1 MRHPNLK
8 AILASTLLAFAAAL
22 TAAGGALAQTPAA
35 PVASD
40 SAPQGAAGT
49 AADTAATPA
58 LGRSEP
64 TSDPLLWPESQRSFW
79 QDGPALLLTAEQ
91 RSRFLTA
98 DEAGREAVMR
108 ELLSAGTPAE
118 LQKGIDQR
126 LRLAR
131 GEFLSPRDVR
141 SQLLFLNGPPAE
153 RLPIDCGTAFKPLEI
168 WTYKRG
174 AEAGE
179 GAAQLVVYRPAADE
193 PFRLWRPGD
202 GKRPLYT
209 SEMEYWLE
217 QWEEYR
223 QRARIKRFDL
233 QICKQA
239 ELVDRATGIAG
250 LSNVIG
256 RKGREESFRGIRSA
270 YFTPLVSRLWPW
282 QRAGDPV
289 AIGNAADLAAWAR
302 AAAAT
307 RLEAPPPPLAVS
319 SLVLQ
324 FPSRD
329 GQRILSRAFVEV
341 TPTAGMVGKDD
352 EGKPEISLVAE
363 GVIEQEGRTFE
374 TFRARFRLPPPAADP
389 QAGADRLEAIPLA
402 IDRPL
407 RPGKSFLL
415 RIRLTDET
423 SGAESVL
430 SQGFAVPKEPVP
442 LPAHLAA
449 LEPVAAE
456 FPKLPSTG
464 PDTLYIVPPPSD
476 IVLGLWRAEALVT
489 GDRITKVT
497 FSVDGQAQLSRTKPP
512 YSAELRL
519 LVVPTQQL
527 VKAEGFDQQGQLVAA
542 DEVLINQPQGAFEVR
557 VIAPK
562 RGAKLSPGKVA
573 AKAEVSVPVERRVEA
588 VEFRVNDAL
597 VATRNRPPWEA
608 EVELPPGEEIV
619 YLAVT
624 AQLDDGTRAEDV
636 RFLRA
641 PENLEEVEVDLVE
654 LYTAVSDRTGQP
666 VRGLTVDDFE
676 VLEGGARQEIA
687 KFEVVENLPL
697 ILGITIDISGSM
709 TESLAEAQ
717 RAAAGF
723 LTNVARSGDKSFTLA
738 FSGRPV
744 LLMPLTDDIPAAARS
759 LEGLQAAGATAFHD
773 AVIHSLYYFRGTRG
787 QKALVFLSDG
797 DDTAS
802 SVKFPDALEYAR
814 KSGVAIYTIGLGVSA
829 FGAGLRNKLSN
840 LAAETGGRYFSI
852 GKAEELAKVYE
863 QIETELRS
871 RYLLAFNASSAAGAG
886 GFRQVEVKV
895 KRGLTARTARG
906 YYP

>member
-8 AILASTLLAFAAAL
+8 ALLASTLLAL
-22 TAAGGALAQTPAA
+22 TAAMT
-35 PVASD
+35 
-40 SAPQGAAGT
+40 AGT
-49 AADTAATPA
+49 AGAQPPADPPAVHQPAPPETAATPA

-64 TSDPLLWPESQRSFW
+64 MSDPLLWPEAQRSFW
-79 QDGPALLLTAEQ
+79 QDGPALLLSAEQ
-91 RSRFLTA
+91 RARFLTA

-108 ELLSAGTPAE
+108 ELLERDPVPGTPANE
-118 LQKGIDQR
+118 LKQGIDRR
-126 LRLAR
+126 LHLAR
-131 GEFLSPRDVR
+131 AEFLSPRDVR

-174 AEAGE
+174 AESGQE
-179 GAAQLVVYRPAADE
+179 EAQLVVYRSAADE

-217 QWEEYR
+217 QWEEYS
-223 QRARIKRFDL
+223 QRTYIKRFDL

-239 ELVDRATGIAG
+239 QLVDRATGIAG

-256 RKGREESFRGIRSA
+256 RKGREETFRGIRSA
-270 YFTPLVSRLWPW
+270 YFTPFVSRLWPW

-289 AIGNAADLAAWAR
+289 AIGSANDLAAWAR

-307 RLEAPPPPLAVS
+307 RLEDPPPALAVS
-319 SLVLQ
+319 PLVLQ

-329 GQRILSRAFVEV
+329 GQRILTRAFVQV
-341 TPTAGMVGKDD
+341 TPNTAMVGKSED
-352 EGKPEISLVAE
+352 GKDEISLVAE
-363 GVIEQEGRTFE
+363 GVVEQEGRTFE
-374 TFRARFRLPPPAADP
+374 TFRARFRLPPPAAGP
-389 QAGADRLEAIPLA
+389 NGMEAIPLA

-415 RIRLTDET
+415 RIRLTDEA

-430 SQGFAVPKEPVP
+430 SQGFAVPAEPVP

-449 LEPVAAE
+449 LQPVAAE
-456 FPKLPSTG
+456 LTKLPSTG

-489 GDRITKVT
+489 GERIKKVT
-497 FSVDGQAQLSRTKPP
+497 FSVDGQVQLTRTKPP

-527 VKAEGFDQQGQLVAA
+527 VKAEGFDEQGQLVAA

-619 YLAVT
+619 YLAVS
-624 AQLDDGTRAEDV
+624 AVLDDGARAEDV

-654 LYTAVSDRTGQP
+654 LYTAVTDRAGQA
-666 VRGLTVDDFE
+666 VRGLTVEDFE
-676 VLEGGARQEIA
+676 VIEGGAKQEIT

-697 ILGITIDISGSM
+697 ILGVTIDISGSM

-723 LTNVARSGDKSFTLA
+723 LTNVAKPGDKSFTLA

-744 LLMPLTDDIPAAARS
+744 VLMPLTDDIPAAARS

-829 FGAGLRNKLSN
+829 FGAGLRNKLSS
-840 LAAETGGRYFSI
+840 LAEDTGGRYFSI
-852 GKAEELAKVYE
+852 GKAEELAQVYE

-895 KRGLTARTARG
+895 KRGLKARTARG